1 MYKLG
6 LLYCNIVTTPYYI
19 LECEPWK
26 SYKLIRLV
34 LLTRITAIAPNY
46 CIGVVAELIGLPW
59 APCWAGWP
67 WARSACRGTRRR
79 CTWWRDTLCATAT
92 SWSTT
97 GSGRCRPNRP
107 PGAPGEQYRRSRDI
121 ASCAGSKTRVH
132 KICPQTIKP
141 FNHESHFFNSCSSD
155 RLVKQCDALYTDI
168 VSSTLDSEWNS
179 KLF

>member
-19 LECEPWK
+19 LECEPRK
-26 SYKLIRLV
+26 SHKLVQLV
-34 LLTRITAIAPNY
+34 LLPRITTIALNY
-46 CIGVVAELIGLPW
+46 CIIVVVAELIGLPW

-107 PGAPGEQYRRSRDI
+107 PGAQGELYRRSQDT
-121 ASCAGSKTRVH
+121 ASCAGSETRVH

-141 FNHESHFFNSCSSD
+141 FKHESY
-155 RLVKQCDALYTDI
+155 L
-168 VSSTLDSEWNS
+168 STAVVVID
-179 KLF
+179 KLNKVMRSFIYVGFRMKF

>member
-1 MYKLG
+1 MLYTIYIWYIAIKYVQIRPLILQYSYNP
-6 LLYCNIVTTPYYI
+6 LLF
-19 LECEPWK
+19 
-26 SYKLIRLV
+26 IRMRASEISQV
-34 LLTRITAIAPNY
+34 NKTYLTAEDNNN
-46 CIGVVAELIGLPW
+46 CSKFFIGDVAELIGLPW

-107 PGAPGEQYRRSRDI
+107 PGAPGELYRRSRDTV
-121 ASCAGSKTRVH
+121 SCAGSETRVH

-141 FNHESHFFNSCSSD
+141 FKHESHFFNSCSSD
-155 RLVKQCDALYTDI
+155 R
-168 VSSTLDSEWNS
+168 
-179 KLF
+179 